1 VNGPGQ
7 TITVQPHYSGAPAGV
22 TPTED
27 IRDQVFHLG
36 AGGHEVP
43 GAIRSVRAPP
53 SERAANDGRGCR
65 YGLGLGTGVRAR
77 ASLTTLPCPQIP
89 ALVLDCNDDINV
101 HLDTE
106 AYSAFGQKIKNFHKY
121 VQVRERAGAG
131 SARAR
136 RPRRPSELN
145 AAPLLS
151 TAGDEAARG
160 GGAQADPDAG
170 RDAGALRPGRQLLL
184 RAAAEAAAGLWRAA
198 AHVETNALRRPSGA
212 SLKAGRRRLV
222 GLRRGARSLLP
233 CARCCWEGLG
243 FALCPPW
250 RRLVRAVAQA

>member
-121 VQVRERAGAG
+121 VQETKQHEAEGHKQILTPGAMPAPFGLDG
-131 SARAR
+131 SF
-136 RPRRPSELN
+136 SYEQLQK
-145 AAPLLS
+145 LQQDF
-151 TAGDEAARG
+151 GE
-160 GGAQADPDAG
+160 Q
-170 RDAGALRPGRQLLL
+170 LRM
-184 RAAAEAAAGLWRAA
+184 
-198 AHVETNALRRPSGA
+198 
-212 SLKAGRRRLV
+212 
-222 GLRRGARSLLP
+222 
-233 CARCCWEGLG
+233 
-243 FALCPPW
+243 
-250 RRLVRAVAQA
+250 